1 MYTKD
6 DRMLSVAGEDD
17 SDAYNASD
25 IVLDQQDFD
34 PRHYALVG
42 IAFCC
47 I

>member
-17 SDAYNASD
+17 SDAYNTSD

-34 PRHYALVG
+34 PHRYALVG